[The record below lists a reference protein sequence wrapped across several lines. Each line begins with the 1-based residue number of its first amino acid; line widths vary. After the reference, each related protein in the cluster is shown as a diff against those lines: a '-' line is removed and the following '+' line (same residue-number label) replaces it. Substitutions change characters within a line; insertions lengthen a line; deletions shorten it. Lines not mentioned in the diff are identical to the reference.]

1 MKNGS
6 LEDRLLLKQKS
17 QPLSWIQRHEI
28 AKGAACGL
36 QYLHTV
42 GEKPLIHGDIK
53 SANILLDKNLEPRIG
68 DFGLAREGPER
79 DSMEVSSIPMIILL
93 KKCMKYLVIYYYYYL
108 FCYYFHFR

>member
-6 LEDRLLLKQKS
+6 LEDRLSLKQQS

-28 AKGAACGL
+28 AKGIACGL

-68 DFGLAREGPER
+68 DFGLAREGLER
-79 DSMEVSSIPMIILL
+79 DSMKVSFAFIEKI
-93 KKCMKYLVIYYYYYL
+93 YGIYYFFCIVLL
-108 FCYYFHFR
+108 FSF

>member
-6 LEDRLLLKQKS
+6 LEDRLSLKHRS
-17 QPLSWIQRHEI
+17 QPLSWLQRHEI
-28 AKGAACGL
+28 AKGIACGL

-68 DFGLAREGPER
+68 DFGLAREGLER
-79 DSMEVSSIPMIILL
+79 DSMKVSFVFIEKIYGI
-93 KKCMKYLVIYYYYYL
+93 CYFLVL
-108 FCYYFHFR
+108 FYYFHFR